1 MKKRIF
7 KTQNIINLAVS
18 TCLFFFLIFFILK
31 PDPLEPCD
39 CIELMHSYPLARP
52 ISSLKEWELNEFKE
66 QTKWTEEQIK
76 NYRNCED
83 KFQNYE
89 TVDSLCAKNN

>member
-1 MKKRIF
+1 
-7 KTQNIINLAVS
+7 
-18 TCLFFFLIFFILK
+18 
-31 PDPLEPCD
+31 
-39 CIELMHSYPLARP
+39 MHSYPLARP